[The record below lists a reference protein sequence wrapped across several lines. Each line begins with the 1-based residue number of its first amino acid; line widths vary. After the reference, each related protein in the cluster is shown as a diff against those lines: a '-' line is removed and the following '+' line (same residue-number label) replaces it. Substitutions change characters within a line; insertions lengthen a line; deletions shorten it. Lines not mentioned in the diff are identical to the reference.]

1 MSLKTILSS
10 LEEGTSNTDVAL
22 PKSVS
27 QRFSIW
33 RCTVS
38 FVTLTKFVE
47 KLLVVDK
54 ESDGPRRD
62 HPKGVSTA
70 MG

>member
-10 LEEGTSNTDVAL
+10 LEEGASNTDVAL

-27 QRFSIW
+27 QRLSIW

-47 KLLVVDK
+47 KLLVADK
-54 ESDGPRRD
+54 ESDGPRSD
-62 HPKGVSTA
+62 HSKGVSTA
-70 MG
+70 MS